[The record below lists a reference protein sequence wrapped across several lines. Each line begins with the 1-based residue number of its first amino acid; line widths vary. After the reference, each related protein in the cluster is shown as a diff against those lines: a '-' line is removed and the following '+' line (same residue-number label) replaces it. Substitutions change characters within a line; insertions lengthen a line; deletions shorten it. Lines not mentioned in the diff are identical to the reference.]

1 MTTSRTHIAVG
12 VFVVA
17 AIVTA
22 VFFAFRATVPVS
34 VPYSEIAIEQ
44 GEQSTTSR
52 WWDTYFSPP
61 KVVQSPD
68 LSLYP
73 RRPEDKPKPFIIT
86 SDSALLRGESFFYM
100 EREEGFMY
108 SQSGV
113 LYRTKL
119 QNGVAVERGQKV
131 AEGIQRILA
140 QDEKTLLFIRSKI
153 QEGGNPFGNELW
165 LVDKEAGV
173 ARAILLNIDFASVS
187 SDEEKIAIST
197 GQGGGFG
204 SSLNEIRILDRTGNE
219 IGRVGGH
226 GSSPIFSGDGT
237 KIAYLKMD
245 DNQMGDMGSY
255 AFRGISVYDLA
266 TGKETVVSDNPED
279 YNPVG
284 FSSDGSRLLFISGR
298 GGRESLWSKKIS
310 ATGSPALMSDTNVS
324 VHIDS
329 QGPWS
334 SDGFSVVG
342 ASSQQQSESM
352 LSLFT
357 ISPDFTSASVEVL
370 GKGTSPRWKV
380 QDKVI
385 EFKGEQGWEEVDVSN
400 IVARK

>member
-17 AIVTA
+17 VITTV

-34 VPYSEIAIEQ
+34 VPYGEITA
-44 GEQSTTSR
+44 EQSEQSVPSR

-86 SDSALLRGESFFYM
+86 LDTALLRGESFFYM
-100 EREEGFMY
+100 EREDGFIY

-113 LYRTKL
+113 LYRTEL
-119 QNGVAVERGQKV
+119 QNGVAVERGKKV

-140 QDEKTLLFIRSKI
+140 QDEKTLLFTRSKI

-165 LVDKEAGV
+165 LVDKEAGI

-187 SDEEKIAIST
+187 SDGEKVAIST

-226 GSSPIFSGDGT
+226 GSNPVFSGDGT

-279 YNPVG
+279 YSPVG
-284 FSSDGSRLLFISGR
+284 FSSDGSRLLFISGG

-310 ATGSPALMSDTNVS
+310 ATGSPVLISDINVS
-324 VHIDS
+324 VYINNES
-329 QGPWS
+329 VWS
-334 SDGFSVVG
+334 SDRSSIIGW
-342 ASSQQQSESM
+342 SSQGQPEPII
-352 LSLFT
+352 SLFK
-357 ISPDFTSASVEVL
+357 ISSDSTSASVEVL

-380 QDKVI
+380 QDKII
-385 EFKGEQGWEEVDVSN
+385 EFKGEQGWEEVDVSD